1 MSALFV
7 TATGTDIGKTFVS
20 ACLLRHV
27 QGLRAF
33 KPVVSG
39 FEINAPQGSDPAIL
53 LEAMG
58 EAVTRENLQRI
69 SPLQFRAALAPTMA
83 ARLENQRITLDQ
95 LTELCRGEMAKH
107 ERLLIEGAG
116 GLMSPIAEG
125 ATCLDLMRAL
135 DLPCLLVC
143 GTYLSA
149 ISHTLTALETLRA
162 HGLTVKAVALN
173 ESAGSTVGLQE
184 TAQELAQFAP
194 ALPLVLLRREERD
207 FSQLARACGF

>member
-20 ACLLRHV
+20 AGLLRQV
-27 QGLRAF
+27 RGLRAF
-33 KPVVSG
+33 KPAVSG
-39 FEINAPQGSDPAIL
+39 FDINAPQGSDPAIL

-83 ARLENQRITLDQ
+83 ARLEHQRVTLDQ
-95 LTELCRGEMAKH
+95 LTELCRAEMAQH
-107 ERLLIEGAG
+107 EQLLIEGAG
-116 GLMSPIAEG
+116 GLMSPMAEG

-135 DLPCLLVC
+135 DLSCLLIC
-143 GTYLSA
+143 GTYLGA

-162 HGLTVKAVALN
+162 HGLTVKAAALN
-173 ESAGSTVGLQE
+173 ESAGSAVGLQE
-184 TAQELAQFAP
+184 TAQELAQFVP
-194 ALPLVLLRREERD
+194 DLPLILLRRDERD
-207 FSQLARACGF
+207 FSPLARACGF